1 MRVEKRT
8 EGTAGKIT
16 GGAAEKAVE
25 KLAKGVAEKKKQVL
39 CVAVGIL
46 LGVAGFAWQHGGASL
61 CTSLEREDYGGDPVI
76 YDLSVEG
83 LEQGAVPVQIEIS
96 PRMYTE
102 KEAKEVFDRVRSQLS
117 TEILG
122 ENPSL
127 EAVSTDLELPREMPG
142 GIHISWHSSEPQILE
157 SDGAVLSER
166 NLQAPIPVT
175 LSAELTDGLHWEAA
189 EFSVMVLPMVQND
202 QEQLVEQLIRQ
213 VEQDAGQQPEAER
226 IALPGEFA
234 GKPLRFRK
242 EVGNEYL
249 LFPLLGIILAMF
261 FHWQAKNAQIEERRK
276 REKQLQYDYADLV
289 YQLMVFTGAGLT
301 VSRAWKQIVD
311 NYEKRLE
318 NKACQPRAV
327 YEEMEIA
334 LGEMENGR
342 PESQAVS
349 RFGERC
355 QLNEYRRLSSI
366 LGQNRHTGMKNL
378 QELLAQEM
386 DSAWEQQ
393 KQTAKRLGEEAGTK
407 LLLPLFLMLLVVMVL
422 VMVPAMMVMM

>member
-1 MRVEKRT
+1 MRVDMRT
-8 EGTAGKIT
+8 EGAAGKAT
-16 GGAAEKAVE
+16 EKVV
-25 KLAKGVAEKKKQVL
+25 KGVAEKKKQVL

-46 LGVAGFAWQHGGASL
+46 LGVGGFAWQHGGASI
-61 CTSLEREDYGGDPVI
+61 CTSLEREDYGGDPVV

-83 LEQGAVPVQIEIS
+83 LEQRTVPVQIQVL
-96 PRMYTE
+96 PRRYTE
-102 KEAKEVFDRVRSQLS
+102 QEAAEVFAKVKAGILE
-117 TEILG
+117 EILG

-127 EAVSTDLELPREMPG
+127 QEVRHDLILPTEKPGGIRIAWRSSEPEVLDEDGTILAGWESDSGTQVTLQAEITDGFYRDEMEVAVIVYPLERREAEQLASQLAQQVEQAAAKQPGAVQVALPREFEG
-142 GIHISWHSSEPQILE
+142 
-157 SDGAVLSER
+157 R
-166 NLQAPIPVT
+166 T
-175 LSAELTDGLHWEAA
+175 
-189 EFSVMVLPMVQND
+189 
-202 QEQLVEQLIRQ
+202 
-213 VEQDAGQQPEAER
+213 
-226 IALPGEFA
+226 
-234 GKPLRFRK
+234 LRFRK
-242 EVGNEYL
+242 ETGTEYL
-249 LFPLLGIILAMF
+249 LFPVLGVVLAMF
-261 FHWQAKNAQIEERRK
+261 FHWQAKNTEMEARKK

-311 NYEKRLE
+311 HYEKRLG
-318 NKACQPRAV
+318 NRTSQPRAV

-386 DSAWEQQ
+386 DTAWEQQ
-393 KQTAKRLGEEAGTK
+393 KQAAKRLGEEAGTK

>member
-1 MRVEKRT
+1 MRVDMRT
-8 EGTAGKIT
+8 EGAAGKAT
-16 GGAAEKAVE
+16 EKVV
-25 KLAKGVAEKKKQVL
+25 KGVAEKKKQVL

-46 LGVAGFAWQHGGASL
+46 LGVGGFAWQHGGASL
-61 CTSLEREDYGGDPVI
+61 CTSLEREDYGGDPVV

-83 LEQGAVPVQIEIS
+83 LEQGTVPVQIQVP
-96 PRMYTE
+96 PRRYTE
-102 KEAKEVFDRVRSQLS
+102 QEAAEIFAKVKAGILE
-117 TEILG
+117 EILG

-127 EAVSTDLELPREMPG
+127 QEVRHDLILPTEKPGGIRIAWRSSEPEVLDEDGTILAGWESDSGTQVTLQAEITDGFCRDEMEVSAIVYPPEKSEAEQLASQLAKQVEQEAAKQPGAVQVALPREFEG
-142 GIHISWHSSEPQILE
+142 
-157 SDGAVLSER
+157 R
-166 NLQAPIPVT
+166 T
-175 LSAELTDGLHWEAA
+175 
-189 EFSVMVLPMVQND
+189 
-202 QEQLVEQLIRQ
+202 
-213 VEQDAGQQPEAER
+213 
-226 IALPGEFA
+226 
-234 GKPLRFRK
+234 LRFRK
-242 EVGNEYL
+242 ETGTEYL
-249 LFPLLGIILAMF
+249 LFPVLGVVLAMF
-261 FHWQAKNAQIEERRK
+261 FHWQAKNTEMEARKK

-301 VSRAWKQIVD
+301 VSRAWKQIVG
-311 NYEKRLE
+311 NYEKRLG
-318 NKACQPRAV
+318 NRTSQPRAV

-386 DSAWEQQ
+386 DTAWEQQ
-393 KQTAKRLGEEAGTK
+393 KQAAKRLGEEAGTK

>member
-1 MRVEKRT
+1 MRVDMRT
-8 EGTAGKIT
+8 EGAAGKAT
-16 GGAAEKAVE
+16 EKVV
-25 KLAKGVAEKKKQVL
+25 KGVAEKKKQVL

-46 LGVAGFAWQHGGASL
+46 LGVGGFAWQHGGASL
-61 CTSLEREDYGGDPVI
+61 CTSLEREDYGGDPVV

-83 LEQGAVPVQIEIS
+83 LEQRTVPVQIQVL
-96 PRMYTE
+96 PRRYTE
-102 KEAKEVFDRVRSQLS
+102 QEAAEVFAKVKAGILE
-117 TEILG
+117 EILG

-127 EAVSTDLELPREMPG
+127 QEVRHDLILPTEKPGGIRIAWRSSEPEVLDEDGTILVGWESDSGTQVTLQAEITDGFYRDEMEVAVIVYPLERREAEQLASQLAQQVEQAAAKQPGAVQVALPREFEG
-142 GIHISWHSSEPQILE
+142 
-157 SDGAVLSER
+157 R
-166 NLQAPIPVT
+166 T
-175 LSAELTDGLHWEAA
+175 
-189 EFSVMVLPMVQND
+189 
-202 QEQLVEQLIRQ
+202 
-213 VEQDAGQQPEAER
+213 
-226 IALPGEFA
+226 
-234 GKPLRFRK
+234 LRFRK
-242 EVGNEYL
+242 ETGTEYL
-249 LFPLLGIILAMF
+249 LFPVLGVVLAMF
-261 FHWQAKNAQIEERRK
+261 FHWQAKNTEMEARKK

-311 NYEKRLE
+311 NYEKRLG
-318 NKACQPRAV
+318 NRTSQPRAV

-355 QLNEYRRLSSI
+355 QLNEYRCLSSI

-386 DSAWEQQ
+386 DTAWEQQ
-393 KQTAKRLGEEAGTK
+393 KQAAKRLGEEAGTK

>member
-1 MRVEKRT
+1 MRVDMRA
-8 EGTAGKIT
+8 EGAAGKAT
-16 GGAAEKAVE
+16 EKVV
-25 KLAKGVAEKKKQVL
+25 KGVAEKKKQVL

-46 LGVAGFAWQHGGASL
+46 LGVGGFAWQHGGASL
-61 CTSLEREDYGGDPVI
+61 CTSLEREDYGGDPVV

-83 LEQGAVPVQIEIS
+83 LEQGTVPVQIQVP
-96 PRMYTE
+96 PRRYTE
-102 KEAKEVFDRVRSQLS
+102 QEAAEIFAKVKAGILE
-117 TEILG
+117 EILG

-127 EAVSTDLELPREMPG
+127 QEVRHDLILPTEKPGGIRIAWRSSEPEVLDEDGTILAGWESDSGTQVTLQAEITDGFYRDEMEVSAIVYPPEKSEAEQLASQLAQQVEQEAAKQPGAVQVALPREFEG
-142 GIHISWHSSEPQILE
+142 
-157 SDGAVLSER
+157 R
-166 NLQAPIPVT
+166 T
-175 LSAELTDGLHWEAA
+175 
-189 EFSVMVLPMVQND
+189 
-202 QEQLVEQLIRQ
+202 
-213 VEQDAGQQPEAER
+213 
-226 IALPGEFA
+226 
-234 GKPLRFRK
+234 LRFRK
-242 EVGNEYL
+242 ETGTEYL
-249 LFPLLGIILAMF
+249 LFPVLGVVLAML
-261 FHWQAKNAQIEERRK
+261 FHWQAKNTEMEAGKK

-311 NYEKRLE
+311 NYEKRLG
-318 NKACQPRAV
+318 NRTSQPRAV

-386 DSAWEQQ
+386 DTAWEQQ
-393 KQTAKRLGEEAGTK
+393 KQAAKRLGEEAGTK

>member
-1 MRVEKRT
+1 MRVDMRT
-8 EGTAGKIT
+8 EGAAGKAT
-16 GGAAEKAVE
+16 EKVV
-25 KLAKGVAEKKKQVL
+25 KGVAEKKKQVL

-46 LGVAGFAWQHGGASL
+46 LGVGGFAWQYGGASI
-61 CTSLEREDYGGDPVI
+61 CTSLEREDYGGDPVV

-83 LEQGAVPVQIEIS
+83 LEQRTVPVQIQVL
-96 PRMYTE
+96 PRRYTE
-102 KEAKEVFDRVRSQLS
+102 QEAAEIFAKVKAGILE
-117 TEILG
+117 EILG

-127 EAVSTDLELPREMPG
+127 QEVRHDLILPTEKPGGIRIAWRSSEPEVLDEDGTILAGWESDSGTQVTLQAEITDGFYRDEMEVAVIVYPLERREAEQLASQLAKQVEQEAAKQPGAVQVALPREFEG
-142 GIHISWHSSEPQILE
+142 
-157 SDGAVLSER
+157 R
-166 NLQAPIPVT
+166 T
-175 LSAELTDGLHWEAA
+175 
-189 EFSVMVLPMVQND
+189 
-202 QEQLVEQLIRQ
+202 
-213 VEQDAGQQPEAER
+213 
-226 IALPGEFA
+226 
-234 GKPLRFRK
+234 LRFRK
-242 EVGNEYL
+242 ETGTEYL
-249 LFPLLGIILAMF
+249 LFPVLGVVLAMF
-261 FHWQAKNAQIEERRK
+261 FHWQAKNTEMEARKK

-311 NYEKRLE
+311 NYEKRLG
-318 NKACQPRAV
+318 NRTSQPRAV

-386 DSAWEQQ
+386 DTAWEQQ
-393 KQTAKRLGEEAGTK
+393 KQAAKRLGEEAGTK

>member
-1 MRVEKRT
+1 MRVDMRT
-8 EGTAGKIT
+8 EGAAGKAT
-16 GGAAEKAVE
+16 EKVV
-25 KLAKGVAEKKKQVL
+25 KGVAEKKKQVL

-46 LGVAGFAWQHGGASL
+46 LGVGGFAWQHGGASL
-61 CTSLEREDYGGDPVI
+61 CTSLEREDYGGDPVV

-83 LEQGAVPVQIEIS
+83 LEQGTVPVQIQVP
-96 PRMYTE
+96 PRRYTE
-102 KEAKEVFDRVRSQLS
+102 QEAAEIFAKVKAGILE
-117 TEILG
+117 EILG

-127 EAVSTDLELPREMPG
+127 QEVRHDLILPTEKPGGIRIAWRSSEPEVLDEDGTIFAGWESDSGTQVTLQAEMTDGFYRDEMEVSAIVYPPEKSEAEQLASQLVKQVEQEAAKQPGAVQVALPREFEG
-142 GIHISWHSSEPQILE
+142 
-157 SDGAVLSER
+157 R
-166 NLQAPIPVT
+166 T
-175 LSAELTDGLHWEAA
+175 
-189 EFSVMVLPMVQND
+189 
-202 QEQLVEQLIRQ
+202 
-213 VEQDAGQQPEAER
+213 
-226 IALPGEFA
+226 
-234 GKPLRFRK
+234 LRFRK
-242 EVGNEYL
+242 ETGTEYL
-249 LFPLLGIILAMF
+249 LFPVLGVVLAMF
-261 FHWQAKNAQIEERRK
+261 FHWQAKNTEMEARKK

-311 NYEKRLE
+311 NYEKRLG
-318 NKACQPRAV
+318 NGTSQPRAV

-386 DSAWEQQ
+386 DTAWEQQ
-393 KQTAKRLGEEAGTK
+393 KQAAKRLGEEAGTK

>member
-1 MRVEKRT
+1 MRVDMRT
-8 EGTAGKIT
+8 EGAAGKAT
-16 GGAAEKAVE
+16 EKVV
-25 KLAKGVAEKKKQVL
+25 KGVAEKKKQVL

-46 LGVAGFAWQHGGASL
+46 LGVGGFAWQHGGASI
-61 CTSLEREDYGGDPVI
+61 CTSLEREDYGGDPVV

-83 LEQGAVPVQIEIS
+83 LEQGTVPVQIQVP
-96 PRMYTE
+96 PRRYTE
-102 KEAKEVFDRVRSQLS
+102 QEAAEIFAKVKAGILE
-117 TEILG
+117 EILG

-127 EAVSTDLELPREMPG
+127 QEVRHDLILPAEKPGGIRIAWRSSEPEVLDEDGTILAGWESDSGTQVTLQAEITDGFYRDEMEVAVIVYPPERREAEQLASQLAQQVEQAAAKQPGAVQVALPREFEG
-142 GIHISWHSSEPQILE
+142 
-157 SDGAVLSER
+157 R
-166 NLQAPIPVT
+166 T
-175 LSAELTDGLHWEAA
+175 
-189 EFSVMVLPMVQND
+189 
-202 QEQLVEQLIRQ
+202 
-213 VEQDAGQQPEAER
+213 
-226 IALPGEFA
+226 
-234 GKPLRFRK
+234 LRFRK
-242 EVGNEYL
+242 ETGTEYL
-249 LFPLLGIILAMF
+249 LFPVLGVVLAMF
-261 FHWQAKNAQIEERRK
+261 FHWQAKNTEMEARKK

-311 NYEKRLE
+311 NYEKRLG
-318 NKACQPRAV
+318 NRTSQPRAV

-386 DSAWEQQ
+386 DTAWEQQ
-393 KQTAKRLGEEAGTK
+393 KQAAKRLGEEAGTK

>member
-1 MRVEKRT
+1 MRVDMRT
-8 EGTAGKIT
+8 EGAAGKAT
-16 GGAAEKAVE
+16 EKVV
-25 KLAKGVAEKKKQVL
+25 KGVAEKKKQVL

-46 LGVAGFAWQHGGASL
+46 LGVGGFAWQHGGASL
-61 CTSLEREDYGGDPVI
+61 CTSLEREDYGGDPVV

-83 LEQGAVPVQIEIS
+83 LEQGTVPVQIQVP
-96 PRMYTE
+96 PRRYTE
-102 KEAKEVFDRVRSQLS
+102 QEAAEIFAKVKAGILE
-117 TEILG
+117 EILG

-127 EAVSTDLELPREMPG
+127 QEVRHDLILPTEKPGGIRIAWRSSEPEVLDEDGTILAGWESDSGTQVTLQAEITDGFYRDEMEVSAIVYPPEKSEAEQLASQLAKQVEQEAAKQPGAVQVALPREFEG
-142 GIHISWHSSEPQILE
+142 
-157 SDGAVLSER
+157 R
-166 NLQAPIPVT
+166 T
-175 LSAELTDGLHWEAA
+175 
-189 EFSVMVLPMVQND
+189 
-202 QEQLVEQLIRQ
+202 
-213 VEQDAGQQPEAER
+213 
-226 IALPGEFA
+226 
-234 GKPLRFRK
+234 LRFRK
-242 EVGNEYL
+242 ETGTEYL
-249 LFPLLGIILAMF
+249 PFPVLGVVLAMF
-261 FHWQAKNAQIEERRK
+261 FHWQTKNTEMEARKK

-301 VSRAWKQIVD
+301 VSRAWKQIVG
-311 NYEKRLE
+311 NYEKRLG
-318 NKACQPRAV
+318 NRTSQPRAV

-355 QLNEYRRLSSI
+355 HLNEYRRLSSI

-386 DSAWEQQ
+386 DTAWEQQ
-393 KQTAKRLGEEAGTK
+393 KQAAKRLGEEAGTK

>member
-1 MRVEKRT
+1 MRVDMRT
-8 EGTAGKIT
+8 EGAAGKAT
-16 GGAAEKAVE
+16 EKVV
-25 KLAKGVAEKKKQVL
+25 KGVAEKKKQVL

-46 LGVAGFAWQHGGASL
+46 LGVGGFAWQHGGASI
-61 CTSLEREDYGGDPVI
+61 CTSLEREDYGGDPVV

-83 LEQGAVPVQIEIS
+83 LEQRTVPVQIQVL
-96 PRMYTE
+96 PRRYTE
-102 KEAKEVFDRVRSQLS
+102 QEAAEIFAKVKAGILE
-117 TEILG
+117 EILG

-127 EAVSTDLELPREMPG
+127 QEVRHDLILPTEKPGGIRIAWRSSEPEVLDEDGTILAGWESDSGTQVTLQAEITDGFYRDEMEVAVIVYPPEKSEAEQLASQLAQQVEQAAAKQPGVVQVALPREFEG
-142 GIHISWHSSEPQILE
+142 
-157 SDGAVLSER
+157 R
-166 NLQAPIPVT
+166 T
-175 LSAELTDGLHWEAA
+175 
-189 EFSVMVLPMVQND
+189 
-202 QEQLVEQLIRQ
+202 
-213 VEQDAGQQPEAER
+213 
-226 IALPGEFA
+226 
-234 GKPLRFRK
+234 LRFRK
-242 EVGNEYL
+242 ETETEYL
-249 LFPLLGIILAMF
+249 LFPVLGVVLAMF
-261 FHWQAKNAQIEERRK
+261 FHWQAKNTEMEARKK

-301 VSRAWKQIVD
+301 VSRAWKQIVG
-311 NYEKRLE
+311 NYEKRLG
-318 NKACQPRAV
+318 NRTSQPRAV

-386 DSAWEQQ
+386 DTAWEQQ
-393 KQTAKRLGEEAGTK
+393 KQAAKRLGEEAGTK

>member
-1 MRVEKRT
+1 MRVDMRT
-8 EGTAGKIT
+8 EGAAGKAT
-16 GGAAEKAVE
+16 EKVV
-25 KLAKGVAEKKKQVL
+25 KGVAEKKKQVL

-46 LGVAGFAWQHGGASL
+46 LGVGGFAWQHGGASI
-61 CTSLEREDYGGDPVI
+61 CTSLEREDYGGDPVV

-83 LEQGAVPVQIEIS
+83 LEQRTVPVQIQVL
-96 PRMYTE
+96 PRRYTE
-102 KEAKEVFDRVRSQLS
+102 QEAAEVFAKVKAGILE
-117 TEILG
+117 EILG

-127 EAVSTDLELPREMPG
+127 QEVRHDLILPTEKPGGIRIAWRSSEPEVLDEDGTILAGWESDSGTQVTLQAEITDGFYRDEMEVAVIVYPPERREAEQLASQLAQQVEQAAAKQPGAVQVALPREFEG
-142 GIHISWHSSEPQILE
+142 
-157 SDGAVLSER
+157 R
-166 NLQAPIPVT
+166 T
-175 LSAELTDGLHWEAA
+175 
-189 EFSVMVLPMVQND
+189 
-202 QEQLVEQLIRQ
+202 
-213 VEQDAGQQPEAER
+213 
-226 IALPGEFA
+226 
-234 GKPLRFRK
+234 LRFRK
-242 EVGNEYL
+242 ETGTEYL
-249 LFPLLGIILAMF
+249 LFPVLGVVLAMF
-261 FHWQAKNAQIEERRK
+261 FHWQAKNTEMEARKK

-311 NYEKRLE
+311 NYEKRLG
-318 NKACQPRAV
+318 NGTSQPRAV

-386 DSAWEQQ
+386 DTAWEQQ
-393 KQTAKRLGEEAGTK
+393 KQAAKRLGEEAGTK

>member
-1 MRVEKRT
+1 MRVDMRT
-8 EGTAGKIT
+8 EGAAGKAT
-16 GGAAEKAVE
+16 EKVV
-25 KLAKGVAEKKKQVL
+25 KGVAEKKKQVL

-46 LGVAGFAWQHGGASL
+46 LGVGGFAWQHGGASL
-61 CTSLEREDYGGDPVI
+61 CTSLEREDYGGDPVV

-83 LEQGAVPVQIEIS
+83 LEQGTVPVQIQVP
-96 PRMYTE
+96 PRRYTE
-102 KEAKEVFDRVRSQLS
+102 QEAAEIFAKVKAGILE
-117 TEILG
+117 EILG

-127 EAVSTDLELPREMPG
+127 QEVRHDLILPTEKPGGIRIAWRSSEPEVLDEDGTILAGWESDSGTQVTLQAEITDGFCRDEMEVSAIVYPPEKSEAEQLASQLAQQVEQAAAKQPGAVQVALPREFEG
-142 GIHISWHSSEPQILE
+142 
-157 SDGAVLSER
+157 R
-166 NLQAPIPVT
+166 T
-175 LSAELTDGLHWEAA
+175 
-189 EFSVMVLPMVQND
+189 
-202 QEQLVEQLIRQ
+202 
-213 VEQDAGQQPEAER
+213 
-226 IALPGEFA
+226 
-234 GKPLRFRK
+234 LRFRK
-242 EVGNEYL
+242 ETGTEYL
-249 LFPLLGIILAMF
+249 LFPVLGVVLAMF
-261 FHWQAKNAQIEERRK
+261 FHWQAKNTEMEARKK

-301 VSRAWKQIVD
+301 VSRAWKQIVG
-311 NYEKRLE
+311 NYEKRLG
-318 NKACQPRAV
+318 NRTSQPRAV

-386 DSAWEQQ
+386 DTAWEQQ
-393 KQTAKRLGEEAGTK
+393 KQAAKRLGEEAGTK

>member
-1 MRVEKRT
+1 MRVDMRT
-8 EGTAGKIT
+8 EGAAGKAT
-16 GGAAEKAVE
+16 EKVV
-25 KLAKGVAEKKKQVL
+25 KGVAEKKKQVL

-46 LGVAGFAWQHGGASL
+46 LGVGGFAWQHGGASL
-61 CTSLEREDYGGDPVI
+61 CTSLEREDYGGDPVV

-83 LEQGAVPVQIEIS
+83 LEQGTVPVQIQVP
-96 PRMYTE
+96 PRRYTE
-102 KEAKEVFDRVRSQLS
+102 QEAAEIFAKVKAGILE
-117 TEILG
+117 EILG

-127 EAVSTDLELPREMPG
+127 QEVRHDLILPTEKPGGIRIAWRSSEPEVLDEDGTILVGWESDSGTQVTLQAEITDGFYRDEMEVAVIVYPPERREAEQLASQLAQQVEQAAAKQPGAVQVALPREFEG
-142 GIHISWHSSEPQILE
+142 
-157 SDGAVLSER
+157 R
-166 NLQAPIPVT
+166 T
-175 LSAELTDGLHWEAA
+175 
-189 EFSVMVLPMVQND
+189 
-202 QEQLVEQLIRQ
+202 
-213 VEQDAGQQPEAER
+213 
-226 IALPGEFA
+226 
-234 GKPLRFRK
+234 LRFRK
-242 EVGNEYL
+242 ETGTEYL
-249 LFPLLGIILAMF
+249 LFPVLGVVLAMF
-261 FHWQAKNAQIEERRK
+261 FHWQAKNTEMEVRKK

-311 NYEKRLE
+311 NYEKRLG
-318 NKACQPRAV
+318 NRTSQPRAV

-386 DSAWEQQ
+386 DTAWEQQ
-393 KQTAKRLGEEAGTK
+393 KQAAKRLGEEAGTK